1 VASYDKIVK
10 YLVEKLQ
17 AALSPLEQISRTQ
30 NIMVAQNKQI
40 IELLSQLNSGRQPA
54 PESEQEE
61 MQSEAAEDSI
71 PEE

>member
-40 IELLSQLNSGRQPA
+40 IELLSQLNGGRQPA